1 MPKKDDPQ
9 ILDTNQHF
17 ISEPNESKEKV
28 EQEDEKLIPQ
38 KSNEKKPRITEEEA
52 EKIIQERVK
61 QVKENNKSN
70 NSSELDE
77 QIPDYISMI
86 LAKIISEEKIDINNF
101 TFDSFEE
108 VTWNSSA
115 LGCPVNGMF
124 YAEVITDGYKLNVI
138 KNNEK
143 EEYHTDLRTN
153 YINCTQIKK
162 SNINANF
169 NFFEKYELSNTK
181 RIELRL
187 NKEEKLISTIENE
200 ERINSIINSIN
211 KKITISQS
219 DICEAN
225 YKLIFEKEDSS
236 IEMLVYCNKNPYYVY
251 VDESITSGNTILSI
265 VEEILST
272 IEFPGMPK

>member
-9 ILDTNQHF
+9 IIDTNQNF
-17 ISEPNESKEKV
+17 ISESNESKEKV
-28 EQEDEKLIPQ
+28 EQEDEKLIPE
-38 KSNEKKPRITEEEA
+38 KSNEKKPKITEEEA
-52 EKIIQERVK
+52 KKIIQEREK

-70 NSSELDE
+70 NSDELAE
-77 QIPDYISMI
+77 QIPDYIGMI

-101 TFDSFEE
+101 KFDSFEKI
-108 VTWNSSA
+108 TWNSSA

-124 YAEVITDGYKLNVI
+124 YAQVITDGYKLNVI

-153 YINCTQIKK
+153 YINCTEIRK
-162 SNINANF
+162 SNINTNYNF
-169 NFFEKYELSNTK
+169 VEKYELSNTK
-181 RIELRL
+181 KIELRL

-200 ERINSIINSIN
+200 EKINSIINSIN

-236 IEMLVYCNKNPYYVY
+236 TEMLVYCNKNPYYVY

-265 VEEILST
+265 VEEMLST